1 VKLTRRMG
9 VWKLFQR
16 SLAKTDIDDDAGG
29 SVGGT
34 EGKGFWLPLPQE
46 GFPLSPSPQGT
57 HCGMGE
63 GVGTAGQGKGD
74 GISAW
79 PVSSASV
86 PLWLLGVEGGREQK
100 WGRGVSPGLA
110 ASWQLQLS
118 GAEDT
123 EGFGGSKRAQGATD
137 QSQKKHIFFFSH
149 RGAYSGTPNRRIR
162 GVVRKDR
169 TSGSLLQAP

>member
-1 VKLTRRMG
+1 M
-9 VWKLFQR
+9 WKLFQR

-57 HCGMGE
+57 HWGRGE

-86 PLWLLGVEGGREQK
+86 PLWLLGVEGGSRNGE
-100 WGRGVSPGLA
+100 
-110 ASWQLQLS
+110 
-118 GAEDT
+118 
-123 EGFGGSKRAQGATD
+123 GGSRLVWLPLGSCSCLGPRILRDLGGVREPRELLTSPKRNT
-137 QSQKKHIFFFSH
+137 FFSFPIE
-149 RGAYSGTPNRRIR
+149 GLIQGPLIEE
-162 GVVRKDR
+162 
-169 TSGSLLQAP
+169 